1 VKRAL
6 AIALLATQP
15 TCAAHP
21 ALTVAI
27 GGGSIG
33 LLSCELQGGEQKTCG
48 IITGAVALGLGGLA
62 WLVTQFADTNAHE
75 LPNDDETLPD
85 GTVRVH
91 THTALPPVPAPA
103 SIDAG
108 IVDAGIADS
117 GIADAAVP
125 IDAPVD

>member
-1 VKRAL
+1 MKRAL
-6 AIALLATQP
+6 LVALLATQP

-27 GGGSIG
+27 GGGSVG
-33 LLSCELQGGEQKTCG
+33 LVSCEIQRGEQETCG
-48 IITGAVALGLGGLA
+48 IVTGAVALGLGGLA
-62 WLVTQFADTNAHE
+62 WLVTQLADTNAHE

-91 THTALPPVPAPA
+91 THTDLPPVP
-103 SIDAG
+103 IDAG
-108 IVDAGIADS
+108 VADAG
-117 GIADAAVP
+117 GPDAAP